1 MSEMHELAERLREY
15 YHTATL
21 PVEITHTQ
29 TAIMAECGTEHSY
42 QDVMN
47 KLQKENITVERYD
60 NHNTVVGF
68 YE

>member
-1 MSEMHELAERLREY
+1 MSDLHAIVEELREY
-15 YHTATL
+15 YHTAML
-21 PVEITHTQ
+21 PVKIVHTEN
-29 TAIMAECGTEHSY
+29 AIMAECGTEHSY
-42 QDVMN
+42 RDVIT